1 MKKIYLMRHGET
13 RLNVLGL
20 NQGSWDSPLTELGI
34 EQAKKA
40 KQWFMDENIIFNFA
54 FSSTKERASDTLE
67 IITNLKDGEY
77 SRDKRLSEWDFGL
90 YEGQNAKLNPAPLNP
105 DKGTKSYGKAYVP
118 YGGEADTEVSKRMEE
133 AMNDIAA
140 TSSEVSLV
148 VSHGGSIYLWLQRHI
163 DQKII
168 QKAIPFGNC
177 SIFEL
182 IYDNNTFELARIIDP
197 NR

>member
-1 MKKIYLMRHGET
+1 M
-13 RLNVLGL
+13 
-20 NQGSWDSPLTELGI
+20 
-34 EQAKKA
+34 
-40 KQWFMDENIIFNFA
+40 
-54 FSSTKERASDTLE
+54 
-67 IITNLKDGEY
+67 
-77 SRDKRLSEWDFGL
+77 

-148 VSHGGSIYLWLQRHI
+148 VSHGGSIYLWLQRHV

>member
-13 RLNVLGL
+13 RLNILGL

-34 EQAKKA
+34 EQAKRA
-40 KQWFMDENIIFNFA
+40 KQWFSDENIIFDSA

-105 DKGTKSYGKAYVP
+105 DEGTKSYGKAYVP
-118 YGGEADTEVSKRMEE
+118 YGGESDTEVSERMEE
-133 AMNDIAA
+133 AMNDIA
-140 TSSEVSLV
+140 SHPSEISLV

-163 DQKII
+163 EQKII
-168 QKAIPFGNC
+168 QEAIPFGNC

-182 IYDNNTFELARIIDP
+182 IYDNNIFKLARIIDSK
-197 NR
+197 R